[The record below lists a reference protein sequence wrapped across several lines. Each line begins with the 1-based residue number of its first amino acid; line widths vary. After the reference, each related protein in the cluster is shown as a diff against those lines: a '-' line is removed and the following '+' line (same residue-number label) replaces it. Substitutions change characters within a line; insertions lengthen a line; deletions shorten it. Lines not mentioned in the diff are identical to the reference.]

1 MFGLIKAKK
10 IQAKA
15 QEVIAQTTRV
25 LDDLIQSGESADAML
40 QRLGVSRAQAL
51 EAILADD
58 EVESCREDLRAAML
72 SRAWRVWGEGLSE
85 EDNDLIWRTV
95 QRHLPTLAEVT
106 LTAKLNGYGV
116 AMYVW
121 EKDET
126 GLFSI
131 ANVINRQG
139 SIGDFAI
146 KADGLLYEKDML
158 VNSQVLYL
166 ALVNRPTDTR
176 PAGEMS
182 AARLY
187 PAVALRR
194 QGFLYAAQFITRY
207 AQPYLLAKTDSQT
220 DEEHRSFV
228 SRLFGFM
235 SGGAMSVGREDDVQ
249 LLQNSA
255 NGEAFRSLENLANAR
270 IQKLLLGKVRTADL
284 ATGSRAAQETE
295 EKARGE
301 RIDGYLYLLGN
312 AVQHMIDAILLANLA
327 WGRTINAPK
336 GVWFEWHSEAQ
347 VDKNRAER
355 DQIYLNTGAIKF
367 TPEYY
372 RDIVGYAENHF
383 ELVDSGAKEQE
394 RRAPNGKQQLSGS
407 LKLSDSSNGAPLIRA
422 DNSVENL
429 IMQPKMQ
436 AVLSALDECESFEEW
451 QARLAA
457 LDLSAGDSLLIQ
469 RLVGDGVTAWLE
481 GEGETWS

>member
-95 QRHLPTLAEVT
+95 QRHLPTLAEVA

-131 ANVINRQG
+131 AHVINRQG

-146 KADGLLYEKDML
+146 KADGLLYEKDTL

-295 EKARGE
+295 EKMRGE
-301 RIDGYLYLLGN
+301 RVDGYLYLLGN

-336 GVWFEWHSEAQ
+336 GVWFEWFNEAQ

-355 DQIYLNTGAIKF
+355 DQIYLNTGAIRF

-383 ELVDSGAKEQE
+383 ELVEGAGQADK
-394 RRAPNGKQQLSGS
+394 NSVKNSKQQLSGS
-407 LKLSDSSNGAPLIRA
+407 LKLADGAKDAPTIRP

-436 AVLSALDECESFEEW
+436 AILSAIEQCESFEAW
-451 QARLAA
+451 QAQLAT

-469 RLVGDGVTAWLE
+469 RLVGDGVAAWLE
-481 GEGETWS
+481 GDSETWS

>member
-95 QRHLPTLAEVT
+95 QRHLPTLAEVA

-131 ANVINRQG
+131 AHVINRQG

-146 KADGLLYEKDML
+146 KADGLLYEKDTL

-295 EKARGE
+295 EKMRGE
-301 RIDGYLYLLGN
+301 RVDGYLYLLGN

-336 GVWFEWHSEAQ
+336 GVWFEWFNEAQ

-355 DQIYLNTGAIKF
+355 DQIYLNTGAIRF

-383 ELVDSGAKEQE
+383 ELVEGAGQADKNS
-394 RRAPNGKQQLSGS
+394 AKNSKQQLSGS
-407 LKLSDSSNGAPLIRA
+407 LKLADGAKDAPTIRP